1 MQLSRSLTSDFWH
14 PSACWSRILRAMK
27 TPTLAHLLKTAIEH
41 RLLDVHTALIAKVER
56 YDAEKQLVDVAPVLK
71 RSIKTL
77 DGEWAHES
85 LPVLCDVPVLFPRAG
100 GFFLSFPIQAGD
112 FVQLIFNE
120 ASIEAWL
127 TDKAPNTPC
136 NQRFSLEGAVA
147 IPGVFPLNKAL
158 SGAHAE
164 NLVLGQ
170 EQGLQ
175 IHIDGQKIRLGSA
188 DAHEAL
194 AIASKVQEELDRIK
208 ASFNAHTHVPSGG
221 TIKPTDKILLSSDIA
236 TKNVVAS

>member
-1 MQLSRSLTSDFWH
+1 
-14 PSACWSRILRAMK
+14 MK

-56 YDAEKQLVDVAPVLK
+56 YDAEQQLVDVAPVLK

-77 DGEWAHES
+77 DGEWAHEF

-127 TDKAPNTPC
+127 TDKAPGALC
-136 NQRFSLEGAVA
+136 SQRFSLEGAVA
-147 IPGVFPLNKAL
+147 LPGVFPFNKAL
-158 SGAHAE
+158 PGAHAE

-188 DAHEAL
+188 EAHEAL
-194 AIASKVQEELDRIK
+194 AIASKVREELDHIK
-208 ASFNAHTHVPSGG
+208 SVFNSHTHITFKGPIDPTSVITASF
-221 TIKPTDKILLSSDIA
+221 DIA
-236 TKNVVAS
+236 AKHVVAS